1 MKANNKQALRG
12 LLVVIAFS
20 CIIWFNTTD
29 LDHSPINRLLAS
41 YLTSSSRSTASAN
54 VCSGFTINDFS
65 ADNKT
70 AMSSYVNSLNSSLG
84 IDGYL
89 SFLFRNKLVRYIVD
103 GNYSQAGTEMRNSS
117 AFITFV
123 VAFLV
128 GLIVLILYSP
138 FLLCCCACS
147 YCCPCNCCN
156 RKRPDI

>member
-1 MKANNKQALRG
+1 MPPVSLATTYFFNHIFKMKANNKQALRG

-89 SFLFRNKLVRYIVD
+89 SLSIQKRTRQIYSRWKLLSGRY
-103 GNYSQAGTEMRNSS
+103 
-117 AFITFV
+117 
-123 VAFLV
+123 
-128 GLIVLILYSP
+128 
-138 FLLCCCACS
+138 
-147 YCCPCNCCN
+147 
-156 RKRPDI
+156 